1 MFEINSKPKRI
12 TIQKKTKS
20 GDWISSLHLEAH
32 RRHFDYEEISHLL
45 KSFSSSEN
53 DVQYRVLNEYKK
65 TILSTQSISFC
76 DNLSLSDL
84 ITVHNN
90 DVIDVYTK
98 GNNPKIKHIRE
109 FQKFIA
115 KNGGIKKWKFYPID
129 KNDNYLLCGKL
140 TLRNNTEVSV
150 AFH

>member
-20 GDWISSLHLEAH
+20 GDWITSFHLEAH
-32 RRHFDYEEISHLL
+32 RRHFDYEEISDIL
-45 KSFSSSEN
+45 KTFSPSE
-53 DVQYRVLNEYKK
+53 DYIQYRVLNEYKK

-76 DNLSLSDL
+76 DNLSQCDL
-84 ITVHNN
+84 ITVYNN
-90 DVIDVYTK
+90 NTIEVYTK
-98 GNNPKIKHIRE
+98 GNNPKIKHFRE

-129 KNDNYLLCGKL
+129 KDDNYLLCGKL